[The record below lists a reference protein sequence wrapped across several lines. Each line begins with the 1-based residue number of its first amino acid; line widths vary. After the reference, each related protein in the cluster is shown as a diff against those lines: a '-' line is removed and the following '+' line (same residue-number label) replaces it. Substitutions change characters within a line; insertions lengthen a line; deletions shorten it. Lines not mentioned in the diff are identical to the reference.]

1 MYRQHAIINLN
12 LIREGIAMMK
22 KEFECRVNF
31 VVSNR
36 EYEAIEIL
44 YMSENNNLK
53 INKDDFCKQWID
65 NGGVVESVCV

>member
-1 MYRQHAIINLN
+1 
-12 LIREGIAMMK
+12 MMK